1 MVARKPVKAKAKPAR
16 GALENKLIAAMFAL
30 AEEGQWSELTLDAI
44 ARKAKVK
51 SAAIPPRLRDRG
63 DVVLIWAEKLAAG
76 FQAQGHGDSAP
87 LQDRVFDGVMEVL
100 EAMAPARAGLAAITA
115 SVMRQPVQ
123 AVELL
128 MPLSHLGRAA
138 ARRAGL
144 DAASLTGQAAGLGL
158 ALLIARLMPVFAE
171 DEPGLGKT
179 MALLDRNLS
188 TALSLLS
195 LVPRVFG

>member
-1 MVARKPVKAKAKPAR
+1 MAPRKPAKTKAGPERNAIE
-16 GALENKLIAAMFAL
+16 GKLVTAMFAL
-30 AEEGQWSELTLDAI
+30 ARAGQWPELTLEAI

-51 SAAIPPRLRDRG
+51 SANIPPRLRDRG
-63 DVVLIWAEKLAAG
+63 DIVMIWAEKLAGG
-76 FQAQGHGDSAP
+76 FQARDSGGDAP
-87 LQDRVFDGVMEVL
+87 LQDRLFDGVMEVL
-100 EAMAPARAGLAAITA
+100 EAMVPVRDGLAAIAA
-115 SVMRQPVQ
+115 SVMRQPVS

-144 DAASLTGQAAGLGL
+144 DPASLTGQAAGLGL
-158 ALLIARLMPVFAE
+158 ALLIARLMPVFGD

>member
-1 MVARKPVKAKAKPAR
+1 MAARKPVKAKAKPQR

-51 SAAIPPRLRDRG
+51 SADIPPRLRDRG

-76 FQAQGHGDSAP
+76 FQAHGHGDSAP
-87 LQDRVFDGVMEVL
+87 LQDRLFDGVMEVL
-100 EAMAPARAGLAAITA
+100 EAMAPARAGLAAIA
-115 SVMRQPVQ
+115 AAVMRQPVQ

-158 ALLIARLMPVFAE
+158 ALLIARLMPVFAD

>member
-1 MVARKPVKAKAKPAR
+1 VARKPVKAKAKPAR

>member
-1 MVARKPVKAKAKPAR
+1 MAARKPARAKAKPERRAI
-16 GALENKLIAAMFAL
+16 EEKLIAAMFAL
-30 AEEGQWSELTLDAI
+30 ARAGQWPELTLDAI

-51 SAAIPPRLRDRG
+51 ASDIPPRLRDRG
-63 DVVLIWAEKLAAG
+63 DVVLIWAERLAGG
-76 FQAQGHGDSAP
+76 FSAHESGGDTP
-87 LQDRVFDGVMEVL
+87 LQDRLFDGVMEVL
-100 EAMAPARAGLAAITA
+100 EAMAPVRDGLAAIAA
-115 SVMRQPVQ
+115 SVMRQPVS
-123 AVELL
+123 AVELM

-144 DAASLTGQAAGLGL
+144 DPASLTGQAAGLAL
-158 ALLIARLMPVFAE
+158 ALLIARLMPVYGE

>member
-1 MVARKPVKAKAKPAR
+1 
-16 GALENKLIAAMFAL
+16 
-30 AEEGQWSELTLDAI
+30 
-44 ARKAKVK
+44 
-51 SAAIPPRLRDRG
+51 
-63 DVVLIWAEKLAAG
+63 
-76 FQAQGHGDSAP
+76 
-87 LQDRVFDGVMEVL
+87 
-100 EAMAPARAGLAAITA
+100 
-115 SVMRQPVQ
+115 Q

-158 ALLIARLMPVFAE
+158 ALLIARLMPVFAD

>member
-1 MVARKPVKAKAKPAR
+1 MARKPVKAKAKPAR